1 MNSNSQCVHCTLFD
15 KEMHL
20 SKFQSSRTLK
30 TKQKKN
36 NILNRTQLNRIVEYC
51 EAFDKLNTSA
61 GR

>member
-30 TKQKKN
+30 TKQKKQHSESN
-36 NILNRTQLNRIVEYC
+36 TIESYC
-51 EAFDKLNTSA
+51 GVL
-61 GR
+61 